1 MSVRRPSQRPLG
13 RRAPP
18 PEALMVAMAIA
29 PGVYV
34 RNRMFELFADAAVQ
48 RARGRAAMLRG
59 VVAQLGR
66 ATVVALMNEGEASF
80 ALRYEIAEM
89 RLVRVVQLTRTEL
102 AVLRILASRAGL
114 SALPPEPADRTLVDT
129 ALARLMPGE
138 AVDQVRASLD

>member
-1 MSVRRPSQRPLG
+1 MSLRRPSRPPG

-18 PEALMVAMAIA
+18 PEALTVAMAIA

-34 RNRMFELFADAAVQ
+34 RNRMFDFFADAAVQ

-59 VVAQLGR
+59 VIAQLGR
-66 ATVVALMNEGEASF
+66 ASLVTLVNEGEASF

-102 AVLRILASRAGL
+102 AVLRVLAARAGL
-114 SALPPEPADRTLVDT
+114 AALPPDAADRTLVDT

-138 AVDQVRASLD
+138 SVDQVRASLD

>member
-1 MSVRRPSQRPLG
+1 MTPRRPSRPPG

-18 PEALMVAMAIA
+18 PEALTVAMAIA

-34 RNRMFELFADAAVQ
+34 RNRMFDFFADAAVQ

-59 VVAQLGR
+59 VIAQIGR
-66 ATVVALMNEGEASF
+66 ASLVTLVNEGEASF

-114 SALPPEPADRTLVDT
+114 AALPPDAADRTLVDT
-129 ALARLMPGE
+129 ALARLMPSE
-138 AVDQVRASLD
+138 SVDQVRASLE